1 MYSSSPDS
9 GQIGGEVTLD
19 LQPIVMLTQD
29 TETFYDR
36 VIYFFLSGFTGLK
49 HYKLKHFL
57 RTHNFGLKHCLNTTV
72 G

>member
-36 VIYFFLSGFTGLK
+36 VIYFFSLASQD
-49 HYKLKHFL
+49 
-57 RTHNFGLKHCLNTTV
+57 
-72 G
+72 

>member
-1 MYSSSPDS
+1 MYSSSPAS

-36 VIYFFLSGFTGLK
+36 VIYFFISGFTGLK
-49 HYKLKHFL
+49 HYKLSIS
-57 RTHNFGLKHCLNTTV
+57 
-72 G
+72 